1 MKRQGTRHKFGP
13 SCRVVT
19 CRPFMSYFLTNGHL
33 VDRQTGKY
41 QKYAETWIV
50 GEHFQENK
58 RWRWRLYQLFWTFLL
73 PPAHLGVCGVLPP
86 KDRPAG
92 FTRQMLVIS
101 RKGGHRDVNDEATV
115 GTPACTIT
123 LVWTMLSWTRLGA
136 LKDYILMSSNLWPLC
151 LPWSDFARD
160 F

>member
-1 MKRQGTRHKFGP
+1 MNLVLGDVQRLMKRQGTRHKFGP

-19 CRPFMSYFLTNGHL
+19 CRPFMSYFLTNGHM
-33 VDRQTGKY
+33 VDRQPGKY

-50 GEHFQENK
+50 GEKNHRKTKGGGDDFIS
-58 RWRWRLYQLFWTFLL
+58 RSGHSYS
-73 PPAHLGVCGVLPP
+73 HLGVCGVLPP

-115 GTPACTIT
+115 RTPA
-123 LVWTMLSWTRLGA
+123 
-136 LKDYILMSSNLWPLC
+136 
-151 LPWSDFARD
+151 
-160 F
+160 